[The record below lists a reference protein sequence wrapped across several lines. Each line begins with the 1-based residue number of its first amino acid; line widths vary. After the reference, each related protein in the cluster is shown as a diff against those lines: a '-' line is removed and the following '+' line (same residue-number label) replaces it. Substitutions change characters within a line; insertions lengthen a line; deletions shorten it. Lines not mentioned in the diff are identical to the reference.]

1 MLDVLTI
8 SVSIDRDWQD
18 LYNAIWRP
26 EAFQTWA
33 SGLADSTLEE
43 CGDHWKAH
51 GPEGSVSIRFT
62 AHNQFGVMDHY
73 VRLSSGE
80 EIQVPMR
87 VFQNGGGA
95 EVTFTLFRQPG
106 MSAEKF
112 EADAA
117 WVRRDLAAL
126 RAQFSS

>member
-8 SVSIDRDWQD
+8 TVSIDRDWQD

-26 EAFQTWA
+26 EAFPSWA
-33 SGLADSTLEE
+33 SGLANSTLEE

-62 AHNQFGVMDHY
+62 THNQFGVMDHY
-73 VRLSSGE
+73 VCLSSGD
-80 EIQVPMR
+80 EIYVPLR
-87 VFQNGGGA
+87 VFQNGAGA
-95 EVTFTLFRQPG
+95 EVAFTLFRQPG
-106 MSAEKF
+106 MSASKF

-117 WVRRDLAAL
+117 WVRHDLAAL
-126 RAQFSS
+126 SARFSS

>member
-1 MLDVLTI
+1 MLEAITI

-26 EAFQTWA
+26 EAFQSWA

-51 GPEGSVSIRFT
+51 GPEGSVTIRFT
-62 AHNQFGVMDHY
+62 GHNPFGVMDHY
-73 VRLSSGE
+73 VRLSTGE
-80 EIQVPMR
+80 EIYVPLR
-87 VFQNGGGA
+87 VFQNGAGA
-95 EVTFTLFRQPG
+95 EVAFTLFRQPG

-126 RAQFSS
+126 CAQFSS